1 MRAGLLACGLMLVID
16 AGVAL
21 ASAALSCSACCRDG
35 GCARRILSGGLIWTC
50 KPSGIVW
57 WAGYLLL
64 AVCWKVSV
72 AREKVEARFMVV
84 LEFEMTLVAI
94 AAVVLEVG
102 GLLLRCGLRGCGG
115 GGDGKLKTA

>member
-1 MRAGLLACGLMLVID
+1 MSRATMIPLSSGLHSSQD
-16 AGVAL
+16 ASDIGPAD
-21 ASAALSCSACCRDG
+21 R
-35 GCARRILSGGLIWTC
+35 
-50 KPSGIVW
+50 
-57 WAGYLLL
+57 AGYLLL

-94 AAVVLEVG
+94 AAVALEVG

-115 GGDGKLKTA
+115 GGGGKLKKA

>member
-1 MRAGLLACGLMLVID
+1 MIPLSSGLHSSQD
-16 AGVAL
+16 ASDIVAD
-21 ASAALSCSACCRDG
+21 R
-35 GCARRILSGGLIWTC
+35 
-50 KPSGIVW
+50 
-57 WAGYLLL
+57 AGYLLL

-94 AAVVLEVG
+94 AAVALEVG
-102 GLLLRCGLRGCGG
+102 GLLLRCGLRGCDG